1 MDKVLPYIILS
12 IQEQN
17 VLFYNQK
24 YCITK
29 IKCFANTTQIAAIA
43 ILSYILP
50 LWYIYLWQKRFI
62 SSSLWMLYTEQL
74 TVHSS
79 FSFSLDSSNDYSV
92 ITHSDEKPVPE
103 VFKLH

>member
-17 VLFYNQK
+17 ILFYNQK

-29 IKCFANTTQIAAIA
+29 VKCFANTTQTAVSAAIA

-50 LWYIYLWQKRFI
+50 I
-62 SSSLWMLYTEQL
+62 S
-74 TVHSS
+74 
-79 FSFSLDSSNDYSV
+79 DISV
-92 ITHSDEKPVPE
+92 SGRSDLSHQA
-103 VFKLH
+103 FKYCTLNS

>member
-29 IKCFANTTQIAAIA
+29 VKCFANTTQTAVSAAIA

-50 LWYIYLWQKRFI
+50 L
-62 SSSLWMLYTEQL
+62 
-74 TVHSS
+74 
-79 FSFSLDSSNDYSV
+79 
-92 ITHSDEKPVPE
+92 
-103 VFKLH
+103 

>member
-17 VLFYNQK
+17 VLFFNQK

-29 IKCFANTTQIAAIA
+29 VKCFANTTQIAAIA

-50 LWYIYLWQKRFI
+50 L
-62 SSSLWMLYTEQL
+62 
-74 TVHSS
+74 
-79 FSFSLDSSNDYSV
+79 
-92 ITHSDEKPVPE
+92 
-103 VFKLH
+103 